1 MAEFLA
7 IGVAGKILQAIAD
20 ILEIKDEIIA
30 NKTRSLR
37 LIGRIGSLEPT
48 ITSIQNNNRSASIE
62 VINGLLK
69 TIEDSYEY
77 LCKFRKKLWLSKFL
91 YRQNIK
97 DDFLELD
104 GT

>member
-1 MAEFLA
+1 MAELLA
-7 IGVAGKILQAIAD
+7 VGVAGKILKAIAD

-30 NKTRSLR
+30 NKNRSLR

-77 LCKFRKKLWLSKFL
+77 LCKFRYIFFATK
-91 YRQNIK
+91 
-97 DDFLELD
+97 
-104 GT
+104 